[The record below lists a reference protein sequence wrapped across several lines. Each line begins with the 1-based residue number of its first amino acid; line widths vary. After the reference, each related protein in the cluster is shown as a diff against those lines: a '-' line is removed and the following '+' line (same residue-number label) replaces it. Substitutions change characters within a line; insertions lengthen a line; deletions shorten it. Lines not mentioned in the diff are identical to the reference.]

1 MQISQ
6 LTNGFRPLND
16 QPVFRP
22 PSTQRL
28 PIPSTGSPIIDV
40 RPIGPTVL
48 QVPSTLVQTSFGNL
62 LQSTGVTLPPTPTPD
77 HGRFLG
83 PPVHADNLAPQIR
96 DYKSTLSTAH
106 ADLVTQLQSAR
117 ETLKAARQS
126 RDQDAISSAQT
137 ALDNINVQLQANHDS
152 FSQLH
157 HDATD
162 LRELRQHLIAD
173 VKARNLDALQQDR
186 DAITQQRAQVLA
198 DIQA

>member
-28 PIPSTGSPIIDV
+28 PIPSTGLPIIDV
-40 RPIGPTVL
+40 RPTGPPVL
-48 QVPSTLVQTSFGNL
+48 QGPPTLVHTSFGNL
-62 LQSTGVTLPPTPTPD
+62 LQSTGGTLPPTPAPD

-83 PPVHADNLAPQIR
+83 PPVDADNLATQIR

-106 ADLVTQLQSAR
+106 ADLITQLKSAR

-126 RDQDAISSAQT
+126 GDQDAISSAQS
-137 ALDNINVQLQANHDS
+137 ALDDINVQLKANQDS
-152 FSQLH
+152 FSKLH
-157 HDATD
+157 DDVTD
-162 LRELRQHLIAD
+162 LRELRQQLISD

-186 DAITQQRAQVLA
+186 DAITQQRDQVLA